1 MPLSFVQYTADGVTD
16 TFNIPFPYISTSHL
30 QIKVNGVLDSGVT
43 FPTSS
48 TVKTSSMPPNSAI
61 VEVRRVTPNTTR
73 LVDFADGSLLGE
85 SDLDLSALQA
95 FYISQEVTDDL
106 TNRLGIDSTNQY
118 DAGNRVI
125 KNLAPGVLDT
135 DAANVGQIQP
145 FAVSAASSAAASAAS
160 ALSSAVSATASE
172 NSTTDAE
179 NAALLA
185 EDWASKTTG
194 TVDGFEYSAK
204 KYAQDA
210 ANAAASVPA
219 NPMTAQ
225 YDMIVGGVGPVFPF
239 TRLPGP
245 TFAATLFLQ
254 ATGNG
259 TACTGLQWGSLY
271 PENISASG
279 NGLAINKGG
288 TGAVTAQ
295 AARTNLLPTQ
305 TGNANKML
313 ATNGTD
319 VLWTESTE
327 PMGKRQVIMSAS
339 VDANGVP
346 NFLSAGTGLSVNVEA
361 DSAPLIVTAAGGYGS
376 QGAINYVERITTDG
390 VISGLPAN
398 STVFLYRDLETG
410 SYGYSLAEPSD
421 KFGAPDNRHVL
432 MHMENN
438 GTDAFGNSISFV
450 NQGGLEF
457 TNSAS
462 KFGSYSLRNS
472 GGNESTSTNYS
483 QISGPYVGK
492 YDAWT
497 IEGWY
502 RANQI
507 SAAFG
512 GVVGTIGS
520 AYGLSILQDN
530 QRMWINLS
538 SDGTN
543 SGNILL
549 DRGTTDWITNTTNF
563 FHWALVYSNGEYSF
577 YGNGT
582 RCVTT
587 SGKPSIFA
595 GGNGTY
601 IGYAFSA
608 GNSYY
613 MDGYLD
619 EVRIL
624 PYNKYGHQSSITVP
638 SVAFDTTEKRDKPWY
653 DRQGA
658 QMYSINPTNTKTAKR
673 WVFLGEADTNGSGIA
688 AVRSYAIGGRAF
700 VSHGIPGG
708 LNGLGGVNI
717 VKSHN
722 MGTKSVTL
730 KPYWECVSAEQGY
743 SLGDRIFGDMVG
755 YSTSNY
761 GTIYCV
767 DNRNQMSFLCGANG
781 NIGAIGIKN
790 TGVLTGLTLSKW
802 GFGCEI
808 ERNY

>member
-16 TFNIPFPYISTSHL
+16 TFNISFPYISTSHL

-48 TVKTSSMPPNSAI
+48 TVKTSSMPPNGVI

-145 FAVSAASSAAASAAS
+145 FAVSAASSAAASATSAS
-160 ALSSAVSATASE
+160 NSE
-172 NSTTDAE
+172 NSAIASANSATDAE

-185 EDWASKTTG
+185 EDWANKTTG

-225 YDMIVGGVGPVFPF
+225 YDMIIGGLGPAYPF
-239 TRLPGP
+239 TRFPGP

-259 TACTGLQWGSLY
+259 TVCTGIQWGSLY

-279 NGLAINKGG
+279 TGLALNKGG

-295 AARTNLLPTQ
+295 AARTNLLPSQ
-305 TGNANKML
+305 TSNTDKVL

-319 VLWTESTE
+319 VLWKENLE
-327 PMGKRQVIMSAS
+327 PVARRQVVMSGS
-339 VDANGVP
+339 VDANGNP
-346 NFLSAGTGLSVNVEA
+346 NILSVGTGLSVNVEA
-361 DSAPLIVTAAGGYGS
+361 DSAPLIITAAGGYGA
-376 QGAINYVERITTDG
+376 QGAINYIEKITTDG

-398 STVFLYRDLETG
+398 STVYLYRDLEIGT
-410 SYGYSLAEPSD
+410 YGYSLVEPSD
-421 KFGAPDNRHVL
+421 KLTLPDNQHVL
-432 MHMENN
+432 MHMDNTF
-438 GTDAFGNSISFV
+438 TDAFGAVTTVNNGGTLGFNNSIFKY
-450 NQGGLEF
+450 G
-457 TNSAS
+457 TH
-462 KFGSYSLRNS
+462 SLYNTT
-472 GGNESTSTNYS
+472 GNESTTTNFANT
-483 QISGPYVGK
+483 PDFYVGK
-492 YDAWT
+492 FDAWT

-512 GVVGTIGS
+512 GVIGTVGS
-520 AYGLSILQDN
+520 NYGVAIFQDN
-530 QRMWINLS
+530 QRMWVNLS
-538 SDGTN
+538 WDGTT

-549 DRGTTDWITNTTNF
+549 DRGTTDWITNTTSF
-563 FHWALVYSNGEYSF
+563 FHWALVYSNGEYSL
-577 YGNGT
+577 YGDGV
-582 RCVTT
+582 RRVTI
-587 SGKPSIFA
+587 SGKPPIFPGA
-595 GGNGTY
+595 NGTY
-601 IGYAFSA
+601 FGFSYSA
-608 GNSYY
+608 GTSYY

-619 EVRIL
+619 DVRVL
-624 PYNKYGHQSSITVP
+624 PYNKYGHQSNITVP
-638 SVAFDTTEKRDKPWY
+638 SAPFDTTEKRDKPWY
-653 DRQGA
+653 DRQSA
-658 QMYSINPTNTKTAKR
+658 QMYSINQTNSKTAKR
-673 WVFLGEADTNGSGIA
+673 WVFLGEAVTNGSGVTSVRNYAINGIA
-688 AVRSYAIGGRAF
+688 NLSQETLAASTRYILSHNLGTKNISMDWWYEYKDAEGGGIAGERIINGIGDWYSSNSGNTIYVKDRNTIAIQISGDLGTFKGQPSGTATSTTPNKYRFGATVQRSY
-700 VSHGIPGG
+700 
-708 LNGLGGVNI
+708 
-717 VKSHN
+717 
-722 MGTKSVTL
+722 
-730 KPYWECVSAEQGY
+730 
-743 SLGDRIFGDMVG
+743 
-755 YSTSNY
+755 
-761 GTIYCV
+761 
-767 DNRNQMSFLCGANG
+767 
-781 NIGAIGIKN
+781 
-790 TGVLTGLTLSKW
+790 
-802 GFGCEI
+802 
-808 ERNY
+808 